1 MSDLCYESLSHNKIN
16 PFGCN
21 FQISEFAID
30 SILIYCSL
38 SIFPV
43 KNWSSI
49 TPLELNAPH
58 AWALFE

>member
-1 MSDLCYESLSHNKIN
+1 MPDLCFESLSHNKID

-30 SILIYCSL
+30 NILIYCSL

-43 KNWSSI
+43 KKI
-49 TPLELNAPH
+49 EVQ
-58 AWALFE
+58 